1 MTTEFK
7 KTTLDNGIRVISEEI
22 PTVRSVSIGAWVNV
36 GSRDETSDI
45 NGISHFIEHMV
56 FKGTPRRS
64 AQEIA
69 ASLESVGGHLN
80 AFTSREQTCFYAK
93 VLDEHPMNAIDV
105 ISDIMLNSLFLDDDI
120 KKEKGVVIE
129 EIYDVQDAPSEWI
142 HDLFAESYW
151 DSNSLGYPI
160 LGTTE
165 TVSGFSRDDMFT
177 YMDNNYTANRI
188 IVSACGNIKHTDLIK
203 MVEDHFRL
211 KDNNY
216 SELVNRKKSAKKGR
230 FNCFTKDIAQS
241 HVSMGLPSY
250 TFDDERRTALLILN
264 NVLGGGM
271 SSRLFQTVREQ
282 AGLVYTIS
290 SFMDFFVG
298 EGIMGIYFA
307 TSAGQVQR
315 TLELI
320 YQVLDGVKHKKLTD
334 EELYYSKSQ
343 LKGNLVLGL
352 ENTSNRMNRMARH
365 EILLGDY
372 INIDDTIAAI
382 DRVTKQEIIDIANEV
397 LNPDLLNIAAL
408 GRVEQEELIPYK

>member
-7 KTTLDNGIRVISEEI
+7 KTVLENGIRVISEEI

-36 GSRDETSDI
+36 GSRDETPNV

-93 VLDEHPMNAIDV
+93 VLDEHPLNAIDV
-105 ISDIMLNSLFLDDDI
+105 LSDVMLNSLFLDDDI

-129 EIYDVQDAPSEWI
+129 EIHDVQDAPSELI
-142 HDLFAESYW
+142 HDLFAEAYW
-151 DSNSLGYPI
+151 DSNSLGFPI

-165 TVSGFSRDDMFT
+165 TVSNFSRDDMVSF
-177 YMDNNYTANRI
+177 MDNNYTANRMI
-188 IVSACGNIKHTDLIK
+188 ITACGNLKHSDLLK
-203 MVEDHFRL
+203 MVEDHF
-211 KDNNY
+211 KIKNSNH
-216 SELVNRKKSAKKGR
+216 SKMTNRKKSPKKGR
-230 FNCFTKDIAQS
+230 TNCFAKDIAQA
-241 HVSMGLPSY
+241 HVSMGLPTY
-250 TFDDERRTALLILN
+250 TFDDERRNALLILN

-290 SFMDFFVG
+290 SFMDFFMD
-298 EGIMGIYFA
+298 EGIMGVYFA

-320 YQVLDGVKHKKLTD
+320 YQVLDGIKHKKLTD
-334 EELYYSKSQ
+334 KELYYSKSQ

-372 INIDDTIAAI
+372 INIDETIAAI
-382 DRVTKQEIIDIANEV
+382 DRVTKEEILDVAEEV

-408 GRVEQEELIPYK
+408 GRVEQEELIPYE